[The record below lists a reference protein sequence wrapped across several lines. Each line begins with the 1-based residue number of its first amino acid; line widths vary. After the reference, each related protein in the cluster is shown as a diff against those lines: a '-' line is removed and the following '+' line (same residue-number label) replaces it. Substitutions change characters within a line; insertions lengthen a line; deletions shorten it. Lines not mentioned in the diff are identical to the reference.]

1 LYLKVNRKRKR
12 GELILSNQ
20 ALIRDIWEYVQQVY
34 SGQGELIKPLA
45 LQDEQKIQVQ
55 EAVKQPKYSEDI
67 QLSELA
73 YSPIYNSRDYE
84 PINDEILAFLKQELG
99 ISFSRKV
106 RTLLTLKALTP
117 PEVYNAVDMDRRLFS
132 KIMHDDLYQPT
143 KTTVIKIALGMQLDL
158 EETVELL
165 NSAGYTLSHSIIFD
179 IIVEYCLKNKRYDI
193 YFLEEMYQEFSK
205 AR

>member
-1 LYLKVNRKRKR
+1 
-12 GELILSNQ
+12 
-20 ALIRDIWEYVQQVY
+20 VQQVY

>member
-1 LYLKVNRKRKR
+1 MYLKVNRKRKR